1 MYYLFIVE
9 SIGENA
15 NRDNQTLFKL
25 VSKHNIKED
34 YIFFDTDSED
44 VVYEMIDKMESGDT
58 LIVKRVDDLASTNR
72 ELMAI
77 LEILENKKVILA
89 SEEHKG
95 LNGIKYYS
103 SLLAAQDISD
113 FYKEKRRQQGY
124 RKAQER
130 GKVGRPRKKHELEI
144 ALKLYKTGQ
153 FSISEIERLS
163 GVSSSTIYRHL
174 KNT

>member
-9 SIGENA
+9 SIEENA

-34 YIFFDTDSED
+34 YIFFDTDGED

-58 LIVKRVDDLASTNR
+58 LIVKRVDDLASSNR
-72 ELMAI
+72 ELMRI
-77 LEILENKKVILA
+77 LEILESKKVILA

-113 FYKEKRRQQGY
+113 FYKEKRIQQGY
-124 RKAQER
+124 RKAHER
-130 GKVGRPRKKHELEI
+130 GKVGRPQKKQELEI
-144 ALKLYKTGQ
+144 ALKLYQTGQ

-163 GVSSSTIYRHL
+163 GISSSTIYRYL